1 MSQRLV
7 RAIEN
12 DLALRAI
19 QSGLGASQWEQVASP
34 ELISALHKTPILTA
48 LQARE
53 VLRALGEQGQRA
65 LCASTL
71 KVLLDLA

>member
-1 MSQRLV
+1 MQRLV

-19 QSGLGASQWEQVASP
+19 QSGLGANQWEQVASP
-34 ELISALHKTPILTA
+34 ELIRALNKTPVITP

-53 VLRALGEQGQRA
+53 VLRALGAEGQRM

-71 KVLLDLA
+71 KMLLDLT

>member
-1 MSQRLV
+1 MQRLV

-19 QSGLGASQWEQVASP
+19 QSGLGANQWEQVASP
-34 ELISALHKTPILTA
+34 ELITALHKTPVVTPM
-48 LQARE
+48 QARE
-53 VLRALGEQGQRA
+53 ILRALGEQGQRI

-71 KVLLDLA
+71 KMLLDLA